1 MERILENV
9 NIAWSAHKFHE
20 AFCFAAKAHNGQLLP
35 GTDLP
40 YLTHIALVCAE
51 VMVTAPTASDPDV
64 LVQCAAL
71 HDSIEDTDVTYDAL
85 LQRFGKGVADGV
97 RALTK
102 NRSIEKATQV
112 DESLGRIRLQP
123 KEIWMVK
130 MADRITNLYPP
141 PATWS
146 REKRTSYREE
156 SGRILAMLGDANAY
170 LAQRLAN
177 RITEY
182 ESYI

>member
-1 MERILENV
+1 MKPSV
-9 NIAWSAHKFHE
+9 
-20 AFCFAAKAHNGQLLP
+20 FAAKAHNGQTLP

-51 VMVTAPTASDPDV
+51 VMATASTASDPNV

-85 LQRFGKGVADGV
+85 LQGFGKKVADGV
-97 RALTK
+97 LAMTK
-102 NRSIEKATQV
+102 DRSIEKVRQV
-112 DESLGRIRLQP
+112 DESLGRIILQP

-141 PATWS
+141 PPSWS
-146 REKRTSYREE
+146 TEKKTFYREE
-156 SGRILAMLGDANAY
+156 SRKILDTLGQASGY
-170 LAQRLAN
+170 LAERLN
-177 RITEY
+177 SRIQHYATF
-182 ESYI
+182 I